1 MLILKYDAVI
11 CKKMGCTKV
20 EERCSPIHIPKTYE
34 EDGMRAKQ
42 FTRKKVL
49 LIEFM
54 NWPIEKRQKFI
65 EKEMPDSSQFIT
77 DMLLRSI

>member
-1 MLILKYDAVI
+1 
-11 CKKMGCTKV
+11 
-20 EERCSPIHIPKTYE
+20 
-34 EDGMRAKQ
+34 MRAKQ

-54 NWPIEKRQKFI
+54 NWPIEKRQQFI
-65 EKEMPDSSQFIT
+65 EKEMPNSSQFIM